1 MSVVKFDVYVSVSGR
16 SEKDPQEENC
26 LLAFF
31 LIGAFWKAI
40 NLNTLGNLQGKIEN
54 KSKKVILF
62 WPSLADCWPD
72 LET

>member
-40 NLNTLGNLQGKIEN
+40 NLNALGNLQGKIEN
-54 KSKKVILF
+54 KSKKVIF
-62 WPSLADCWPD
+62 SGHP
-72 LET
+72 